1 MNEYMTDY
9 VPTGCDYC
17 GGDNATNLTD
27 MGDAVCDP
35 CLIGRPDAAPTNEA
49 RAAEIWNLCE
59 GNEFALRTFIAN
71 LLRQN
76 DELNAAQSPWGR

>member
-35 CLIGRPDAAPTNEA
+35 CLIGRPDAAPS
-49 RAAEIWNLCE
+49 
-59 GNEFALRTFIAN
+59 
-71 LLRQN
+71 
-76 DELNAAQSPWGR
+76 AAQSPWGR